1 MVMVKDIRMFREE
14 HVAKYATSTKGL
26 PKNCDLILFEM
37 NGIRM
42 YTTSTEVAELVKFCE
57 EVNFTNYK
65 IYCKINT
72 EFAVNMEEGIPV
84 TFVTYDPGI
93 YTPGIGTCIEIS
105 ELKDSVNAFK
115 EVLETG
121 EPSLF

>member
-1 MVMVKDIRMFREE
+1 MVKDIRMFKEE
-14 HVAKYATSTKGL
+14 HVGKYATSTKGL

-37 NGIRM
+37 GGIRM
-42 YTTSTEVAELVKFCE
+42 YTTSAEVTELVKFCE
-57 EVNFTNYK
+57 EVSFTNYK

-93 YTPGIGTCIEIS
+93 YSPGMGAFIEAS
-105 ELKDSVNAFK
+105 ELKDAANAFK
-115 EVLETG
+115 KVLDTR